1 MKKSTFVIG
10 LVSAFLILI
19 GVGFKFQH
27 WPGAGIMVTLGA
39 VLFALVY
46 SVLLWIDKNKIA
58 QNSYQKFVNLMTM
71 LTMLIIMAGFLF
83 KIQHWPGAGVG
94 IFAGHILLILMIPIL
109 LVQASRETDPVR
121 KLNFNHNAV
130 LLIVLTA
137 FALFIWLIIGKH

>member
-83 KIQHWPGAGVG
+83 KVMHWPGAAVG
-94 IFAGHILLILMIPIL
+94 IYAGHFLLLLMIPIL
-109 LVQASRETDPVR
+109 FIHASRETDPVK
-121 KLNFNHNAV
+121 KLNFNHIAIMLV
-130 LLIVLTA
+130 ILTA
-137 FALFIWLIIGKH
+137 FSFFIWLGLGKH